1 MMRMSEKTLIINE
14 IFHSIQGESLY
25 AGCPCVFI
33 RLTGCNL
40 RCAYCDTS
48 YAYSEGT
55 EMDMDT
61 LMNHIASYPCNMV
74 EITGGEP
81 LFQKNTPI
89 LVSRLLSAGYTVLM
103 ETNGSYDTNIIDK
116 RCIKIVDMKCPS
128 SGESHRNL
136 LDNMDALGPAD
147 QIKFVIQNR
156 EDYLFAKQVIET
168 HSFPFDMH
176 HILFSPVSGD
186 LAPQDLARW
195 IIDDGLSVRL
205 HLQLHKYIWP
215 DVQRGV

>member
-1 MMRMSEKTLIINE
+1 MSKKTLVINE

-48 YAYSEGT
+48 YAFSEGT

-61 LMNHIASYPCNMV
+61 LMNHIASFPCNMV

-81 LFQKNTPI
+81 LLQENTPF
-89 LVSRLLSAGYTVLM
+89 LVNRLLSAGYTVLM
-103 ETNGSYDTNIIDK
+103 ETNGSYDINIIDK

-136 LDNMDALGPAD
+136 YEIGRAH
-147 QIKFVIQNR
+147 V
-156 EDYLFAKQVIET
+156 
-168 HSFPFDMH
+168 
-176 HILFSPVSGD
+176 
-186 LAPQDLARW
+186 
-195 IIDDGLSVRL
+195 
-205 HLQLHKYIWP
+205 
-215 DVQRGV
+215 

>member
-1 MMRMSEKTLIINE
+1 
-14 IFHSIQGESLY
+14 
-25 AGCPCVFI
+25 
-33 RLTGCNL
+33 
-40 RCAYCDTS
+40 
-48 YAYSEGT
+48 
-55 EMDMDT
+55 MDMDT
-61 LMNHIASYPCNMV
+61 LMNHIASFPCNMV

-89 LVSRLLSAGYTVLM
+89 LVNRLLSAGYTVLM
-103 ETNGSYDTNIIDK
+103 ETNGSYDINIIDK

-128 SGESHRNL
+128 SGESHSSMY
-136 LDNMDALGPAD
+136 DNIDFLGPDD

-156 EDYLFAKQVIET
+156 EDYLFAKQFVET
-168 HSFPFDMH
+168 HRFPFDMH

-186 LAPQDLARW
+186 LVPHELAKW
-195 IIDDGLSVRL
+195 IINDGLSVRL